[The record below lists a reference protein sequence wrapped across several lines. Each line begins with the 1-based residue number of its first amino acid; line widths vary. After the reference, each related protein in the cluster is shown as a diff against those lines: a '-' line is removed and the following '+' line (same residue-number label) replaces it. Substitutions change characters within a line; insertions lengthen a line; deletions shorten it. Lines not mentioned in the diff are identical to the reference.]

1 MKSFALHIQQSIDI
15 VFLTLFTHFRN
26 SYHNP
31 CNTPTTTYCTF
42 PLQVMCSTSSTSS
55 TSLTGSTGSID
66 STARQAALLL
76 LSQPSAFLSTHLAR
90 STWSQKEPEGARRSQ
105 KEPEGARTVQPL
117 QSLFPPSPVTLADR
131 WLFVTLAGRHSQLIG
146 TQAVTLA
153 ATLSH

>member
-1 MKSFALHIQQSIDI
+1 MTSFALHIQQSIDI

-42 PLQVMCSTSSTSS
+42 PLQVVCSTSSTDS
-55 TSLTGSTGSID
+55 TSLTGST
-66 STARQAALLL
+66 ARSAPHTLTALLF
-76 LSQPSAFLSTHLAR
+76 LSQPPAFLSTHLAR

>member
-1 MKSFALHIQQSIDI
+1 MKSFALHIQQSSEI
-15 VFLTLFTHFRN
+15 VFLTLFTHFKN
-26 SYHNP
+26 SHHNP
-31 CNTPTTTYCTF
+31 CSTPTTTYCTC
-42 PLQVMCSTSSTSS
+42 PLQVVCPTSSTDS
-55 TSLTGSTGSID
+55 TSLTDSTGSID
-66 STARQAALLL
+66 STARQAALLF
-76 LSQPSAFLSTHLAR
+76 LSQPPAFLSTHLAR

>member
-31 CNTPTTTYCTF
+31 CNTPTTTYCTC
-42 PLQVMCSTSSTSS
+42 PLQVVCPTSSTSS
-55 TSLTGSTGSID
+55 TSLTGST
-66 STARQAALLL
+66 ARSAPHTLTALLF
-76 LSQPSAFLSTHLAR
+76 LSQPPAFLSTHLAR
-90 STWSQKEPEGARRSQ
+90 STRSQ
-105 KEPEGARTVQPL
+105 KEPEGARTAQPL